1 MSTATPGAPRNRSK
15 ATGTA
20 FESAVV
26 KYLRANGFGQAE
38 RRALRGRDDV
48 GDILVCPGM
57 IAECKAWATFT
68 DGNIADWQAE
78 TWREMQAANASI
90 GLLIVKRPR
99 KAVADSWCYFRGE
112 WGYWYCQNLKDGV
125 ERLRLCG
132 WGDLV

>member
-1 MSTATPGAPRNRSK
+1 MNAPK
-15 ATGTA
+15 VKGTT
-20 FESAVV
+20 FETAVV

-48 GDILVCPGM
+48 GDILVCPGI
-57 IAECKAWATFT
+57 IAECKAWATVT
-68 DGNIADWQAE
+68 DQNIRDWQAE
-78 TWREMQAANASI
+78 TWREMQAANASV

-99 KAVADSWCYFRGE
+99 KAVGDSRCFHRGE
-112 WGYWYCQNLKDGV
+112 WGYWYEQPLNEAI